1 MQHSFYLKTFPCR
14 EKPGYLLLFSTK
26 KASKVLIKEE
36 TFQAIEKG
44 TLSSS
49 DEALLSKLGM
59 IVHDREEEKRTAFGL
74 LDKINTNNPV
84 LEIMVAL
91 NLDCN
96 FSCIYCYEGNMKGKL
111 YMSDDTTARLIDFIK
126 GKLTKDKQ
134 SLVINFYGGEPLL
147 SIERIKS
154 ISQAMKSFTESRGA
168 SYVFTIIT
176 NGSLFKRSVAEE
188 MVPLGLKS
196 VKITLDGIAETHN
209 QARPFKSGAPSF
221 NTIIR
226 NSKETCD
233 LTRIG
238 IGGNFDKDNYERF
251 VPLLDYLEK
260 EGLTSEKISVVKF
273 DPIMKQPLG
282 DALLAEYTGG
292 CMSINEPWLSKASAM
307 LREGILKRGYKT
319 LTLIPM
325 PCMIEISTS
334 YVVNFD
340 GLIYKCPAF
349 VGKKDFA
356 VGSLQT
362 GITDYSRSYKLG
374 IWKNEKCAECLYL
387 PLCFGGCRY
396 MTFIRDGSVDKL
408 DCKKAYLDASLET
421 LIKQDI
427 KYNLKVDRYFC

>member
-1 MQHSFYLKTFPCR
+1 MQSSFYLKTFPCQ

-26 KASKVLIKEE
+26 QASKVLLKEE
-36 TFQAIEKG
+36 TFKAIEKG

-59 IVHDREEEKRTAFGL
+59 IVHDREEEKRITFRL
-74 LDKINTNNPV
+74 IDKINTNNPV

-96 FSCIYCYEGNMKGKL
+96 FSCIYCYEGDMKGKL
-111 YMSDDTTARLIDFIK
+111 YMTDDTAKHLIDFIK
-126 GKLTKDKQ
+126 GKLSNDKQ
-134 SLVINFYGGEPLL
+134 SLVIHFYGGEPLL
-147 SIERIKS
+147 SIELIKS
-154 ISQAMKSFTESRGA
+154 ISKALKSFTESRGA
-168 SYVFTIIT
+168 TYSFTIIT

-209 QARPFKSGAPSF
+209 KSRPFKSGAPSF
-221 NTIIR
+221 DTIIG
-226 NSKETCD
+226 NIKETCD
-233 LTRIG
+233 LIRIG

-260 EGLTSEKISVVKF
+260 EGLTSEKIFAVKF

-282 DALLAEYTGG
+282 DALLAEYKGG
-292 CMSINEPWLSKASAM
+292 CMSINEPWISKASAM
-307 LREGILKRGYKT
+307 LREEILKRGYKT

-325 PCMIEISTS
+325 PCMVEVSAS
-334 YVVNFD
+334 FVVNFD
-340 GLIYKCPAF
+340 GFIYKCPAF

-356 VGSLQT
+356 VGSLKT
-362 GITDYSRSYKLG
+362 GILDYSRSYKPG
-374 IWKNEKCAECLYL
+374 IWKNEECAECLYL
-387 PLCFGGCRY
+387 PLCFGGCKY
-396 MTFIRDGSVDKL
+396 MSFIREGRVDKL
-408 DCKKAYLDASLET
+408 DCKKAYLDTSLET

-427 KYNLKVDRYFC
+427 KYKLKVDRHF